1 MLKYIRAFWN
11 TPQLKKKLLITTAV
25 LIIFRLVTFIP
36 VPGADVDNLK
46 QIISRYEVLG
56 LLDLFSGGTFFNFS
70 IIALGLNPYIN
81 ASIIMQL
88 FTMVFP
94 KLEEL
99 SKEGEYGR
107 RKINQYTRYLTV
119 PLSLLQSFGIVTFL
133 QRGDLAV
140 FGQLSTL
147 DLLAVIL
154 TLVAGAIFLMWL
166 SELITENGIGN
177 GASVIILVGIVSRLP
192 VVLVQ
197 TFSLLDETKIF
208 SLIGLLVIAFLVITG
223 IVFVNEAHRRIPVQ
237 YARRA
242 KDSTQT
248 TQMTYLPLRVN
259 QAGVIPIIFAI
270 SLVSLPSI
278 LGSLLTTSK
287 SPWLLDLS
295 SKLVTYFQTTN
306 PVYYTTYFVLVLG
319 FTYLYTAV
327 SFNPTKIAEEIKKH
341 GGFIPGI
348 RPGRP
353 TSEYLNFIL
362 NRITLPGAIFL
373 GVIAV
378 LPFVVTQLTNFQNLA
393 IGGTGLLIVVSVILE
408 TSKQIR
414 SMLIQRSYEGFLGK

>member
-1 MLKYIRAFWN
+1 
-11 TPQLKKKLLITTAV
+11 
-25 LIIFRLVTFIP
+25 
-36 VPGADVDNLK
+36 
-46 QIISRYEVLG
+46 
-56 LLDLFSGGTFFNFS
+56 
-70 IIALGLNPYIN
+70 
-81 ASIIMQL
+81 
-88 FTMVFP
+88 
-94 KLEEL
+94 
-99 SKEGEYGR
+99 
-107 RKINQYTRYLTV
+107 
-119 PLSLLQSFGIVTFL
+119 
-133 QRGDLAV
+133 
-140 FGQLSTL
+140 
-147 DLLAVIL
+147 
-154 TLVAGAIFLMWL
+154 
-166 SELITENGIGN
+166 
-177 GASVIILVGIVSRLP
+177 
-192 VVLVQ
+192 
-197 TFSLLDETKIF
+197 
-208 SLIGLLVIAFLVITG
+208 
-223 IVFVNEAHRRIPVQ
+223 
-237 YARRA
+237 
-242 KDSTQT
+242 
-248 TQMTYLPLRVN
+248 MTYLPLRVN